1 MPINDITAVIPVKG
15 NSERVKKKNLRKFAD
30 LNLFEIKLRHLKKT
44 SCFNRIVIS
53 SENSKILKTAEKYGF
68 ETHTRNP
75 KYSTSHIP
83 MSEVYS
89 YIASEVR
96 GEFIAWINVTNP
108 LADHLIYEEAVKRF
122 NSIKNQNYDCLLS
135 SVKNQQN
142 FFYKNKPVNFNSYP
156 WPRSQDLEPL
166 ISLSFII
173 NILNRNKMVRW
184 GSCVGNKP
192 YFFMVNQIIS
202 LDIDDANS
210 FYLSELIYK
219 NKSKFIKK
227 SQYFC

>member
-1 MPINDITAVIPVKG
+1 MVKNNITAVIPVKG
-15 NSERVKKKNLRKFAD
+15 NSERVKKKNLRKFGD
-30 LNLFEIKLRHLKKT
+30 LNLYEIKLRHLKKT

-68 ETHTRNP
+68 ETHLRNP

-108 LADHLIYEEAVKRF
+108 LADHLVYEEAVKRF
-122 NSIKNQNYDCLLS
+122 NTIKNKNYDCLLS

-142 FFYKNKPVNFNSYP
+142 FFYENIPVSFNSYP

-173 NILNRNKMVRW
+173 NILERNKMIKW

-192 YFFMVNQIIS
+192 YFFMVNPIIS
-202 LDIDDANS
+202 LDIDDTNS

-219 NKSKFIKK
+219 NKNKFIKK